1 MKKLIPFFT
10 LLFLLGNTSLNAQLN
25 RDVMQI
31 KTDVVYLASDYC
43 EGRETGTRGETIAAE
58 YIAHRFREI
67 GLIPKGGEGSW
78 FQEFPFKE
86 LVNPHS
92 TNPKDAKEGMGK
104 NVVAF
109 LNKGSDKTIVI
120 GAHYDHLGM
129 GGSGSLDAGEP
140 AIHNGADDNASG
152 IAALLK
158 IAKYVATVDYPFQ
171 NNFLFIAFS
180 GEEKGLFG
188 SKYYAENPTID
199 IKSVNFMFNMD
210 MVGMLNKE
218 KSLAVYGTGTSPIW
232 KEIIEAT
239 PNDFKITTA
248 ESGVGPSDHTSFY
261 LKNIPV
267 LHFFSGQHKHYHKP
281 TDDSDKVNFG
291 GIAEISNYMIEL
303 IIRLDKKDKLDF
315 TKTKDEDTRKAA
327 AFKVTL
333 GVMPD
338 YVYQG
343 KGMRIDS
350 VLGGRVGDKAGLED
364 GDIVIKIGD
373 IEVDDIYKYME
384 GLSKF
389 KKGDKAKVT
398 VLRGKKMKKVTKEVT
413 F

>member
-1 MKKLIPFFT
+1 MKRLTTFLTF
-10 LLFLLGNTSLNAQLN
+10 LFLLGNVTLHAQL
-25 RDVMQI
+25 DQEVMQVKI
-31 KTDVVYLASDYC
+31 DVVYLASDYM

-58 YIAHRFREI
+58 FIAHRFREI
-67 GLIPKGGEGSW
+67 GLTPKGDDGSW
-78 FQEFPFKE
+78 FQKFPFKE

-92 TNPKDAKEGMGK
+92 TDPKDAKEGTGK

-109 LNKGSDKTIVI
+109 LDNGAKKTIVI

-129 GGSGSLDAGEP
+129 GGSSSLSGGEP

-158 IAKYVATVDYPFQ
+158 MAKHLKNLDHSFK

-188 SKYYAENPTID
+188 SKYYAANPTID
-199 IKSVNFMFNMD
+199 IKSINFMFNMD
-210 MVGMLNKE
+210 MVGMLNKD
-218 KSLAVYGTGTSPIW
+218 KSLAIYGVGTSPIW
-232 KEIIEAT
+232 KKTIEGT
-239 PNDFKITTA
+239 TNDFKITTA

-261 LKNIPV
+261 LKDIPV
-267 LHFFSGQHKHYHKP
+267 LHFFTGQHKHYHKS
-281 TDDSDKVNFG
+281 TDDSDKINFG
-291 GIAEISNYMIEL
+291 GIAEVANYMLEL
-303 IIRLDKKDKLDF
+303 ILKLDDKSKLAF

-364 GDIVIKIGD
+364 GDIVIQIGD

-384 GLSKF
+384 GLAKF

-398 VLRGKKMKKVTKEVT
+398 VLRGKKKKKVTKEVT

>member
-1 MKKLIPFFT
+1 MKKYT
-10 LLFLLGNTSLNAQLN
+10 LLLTLFSILGNFTILNAQLN
-25 RDVMQI
+25 REVMQV
-31 KTDVVYLASDYC
+31 KTDVVYLASDYL

-67 GLIPKGGEGSW
+67 GLTPKGTSGW

-92 TNPKDAKEGMGK
+92 TDPKDAKEGTGK

-109 LNKGSDKTIVI
+109 LDKGADKTIVI

-158 IAKYVATVDYPFQ
+158 IAKHVKNTDYPFK

-188 SKYYAENPTID
+188 SKYYAANPTID
-199 IKSVNFMFNMD
+199 IKGINFMFNMD
-210 MVGMLNKE
+210 MVGMLNKD
-218 KSLAVYGTGTSPIW
+218 KSLAIYGVGTSPIW
-232 KEIIEAT
+232 KEIINAT
-239 PNDFKITTA
+239 TNDFVITTA

-261 LKNIPV
+261 LKDIPV
-267 LHFFSGQHKHYHKP
+267 LHFFTGQHKHYHKT

-291 GIAEISNYMIEL
+291 GIVEVANFMIQL
-303 IIRLDKKDKLDF
+303 IMKLDDKTKLTF

-350 VLGGRVGDKAGLED
+350 VIGGRVADKGGLQD

-373 IEVDDIYKYME
+373 VEVSDIYKYME
-384 GLSKF
+384 GLAKF
-389 KKGDKAKVT
+389 KKGEKAKVT
-398 VLRGKKMKKVTKEVT
+398 VLRGKKKKKVTKEVI

>member
-1 MKKLIPFFT
+1 MKKLSPFFAF
-10 LLFLLGNTSLNAQLN
+10 LFLLGNVSLHAQLN
-25 RDVMQI
+25 QEIMEV
-31 KTDVVYLASDYC
+31 KTDVVYLAADYC

-58 YIAHRFREI
+58 YIAHRFRAI
-67 GLIPKGGEGSW
+67 GLIPKGDEGGW
-78 FQEFPFKE
+78 FQKFPFKE

-92 TNPKDAKEGMGK
+92 SDPKDAKEGTGK

-109 LNKGSDKTIVI
+109 VNKGADKTIVI

-129 GGSGSLDAGEP
+129 GGSGSLDTGEP
-140 AIHNGADDNASG
+140 AVHNGADDNASG

-158 IAKYVATVDYPFQ
+158 IANFVKNTDHPFK

-188 SKYYAENPTID
+188 SKYYTANPTID
-199 IKSVNFMFNMD
+199 INSINFMFNMD

-261 LKNIPV
+261 LKDIPV
-267 LHFFSGQHKHYHKP
+267 LHFFTGQHQHYHKP
-281 TDDSDKVNFG
+281 TDDSDIVNFG
-291 GIAEISNYMIEL
+291 GIVEVSNFMIDL
-303 IIRLDKKDKLDF
+303 IMKLDDKNKLAF

-350 VLGGRVGDKAGLED
+350 VIGGRVADKGGLKD
-364 GDIVIKIGD
+364 GDIVIQIGD
-373 IEVDDIYKYME
+373 VEVSDIYKYME
-384 GLSKF
+384 GLAKF
-389 KKGDKAKVT
+389 KKGEKAKVT
-398 VLRGKKMKKVTKEVT
+398 VLRGKKQKKVTKEVT

>member
-1 MKKLIPFFT
+1 MKKLLPFLA
-10 LLFLLGNTSLNAQLN
+10 LLFLMGNVTLHAQLN
-25 RDVMQI
+25 REVMKV
-31 KTDVVYLASDYC
+31 KTDVVYLASDYL

-58 YIAHRFREI
+58 YIAHRFREL
-67 GLIPKGGEGSW
+67 GLTPKGDEGGW
-78 FQEFPFKE
+78 FQKFPFKE

-92 TNPKDAKEGMGK
+92 TDPKDAKEGTGK

-109 LNKGSDKTIVI
+109 IDKGADKTIVI

-129 GGSGSLDAGEP
+129 GGSSSLDTGEP
-140 AIHNGADDNASG
+140 AVHNGADDNASG

-158 IAKYVATVDYPFQ
+158 IADYVKNVDHPFK

-188 SKYYAENPTID
+188 SKYYAANPTID
-199 IKSVNFMFNMD
+199 IKSINFMFNMD

-218 KSLAVYGTGTSPIW
+218 KSLAVYGVGTSPIW
-232 KEIIEAT
+232 KEIINAT
-239 PNDFKITTA
+239 PNDFAITTA

-261 LKNIPV
+261 LKDIPV
-267 LHFFSGQHKHYHKP
+267 LHFFTGNHKHYHKP

-291 GIAEISNYMIEL
+291 GIVEVANFMTAL
-303 IIRLDKKDKLDF
+303 IMKLDDKDKLAF

-350 VLGGRVGDKAGLED
+350 VIGGRVGDKAGLED
-364 GDIVIKIGD
+364 GDIVIQIGD
-373 IEVDDIYKYME
+373 VKVDDIYKYME
-384 GLSKF
+384 GLAKF
-389 KKGDKAKVT
+389 KKGEKAKVT
-398 VLRGKKMKKVTKEVT
+398 VLRGKKKKKVTKEVT